1 MVIAKSP
8 RGHGKDAGTEKAGP
22 DQVRTRQVS
31 VGQLSSSTSAS
42 VASPVSTSR

>member
-8 RGHGKDAGTEKAGP
+8 RGHGKGGHGKAGP
-22 DQVRTRQVS
+22 DQVRTRQAS